1 MQKIKQKQIDL
12 EILPQEARK
21 KLLDFYEYLVSR
33 YRKNADKLD
42 KENRLK
48 KILSNPVGVL
58 PADYKFDREEA
69 HER

>member
-1 MQKIKQKQIDL
+1 
-12 EILPQEARK
+12 
-21 KLLDFYEYLVSR
+21 VSR

-58 PADYKFDREEA
+58 PADYKFDREKA

>member
-21 KLLDFYEYLVSR
+21 TLLDFYEYLVSR

-58 PADYKFDREEA
+58 PADYKFGREEA

>member
-1 MQKIKQKQIDL
+1 MQIKEINLK
-12 EILPQEARK
+12 ILPEEARK
-21 KLLDFYEYLVSR
+21 ELLDFYEYLVSR